1 MDHDN
6 VVSLRRP
13 GHRAEDPL
21 TEVLRH
27 GARMLL
33 AQAIETEE
41 IFENLTHARHRL
53 EHWRLDS
60 NHVRPHSAHAG
71 LPPAQARRLAGGARL
86 GLVDGSAERPLAP
99 SSDPAITHP
108 DSPHDRGTS
117 GEQVTPSTA
126 STTTSAFGLPGR
138 SAESGAYPLNPR
150 LLPFAILGE
159 KLQFFCAFCPDAPAT
174 PG

>member
-53 EHWRLDS
+53 EH
-60 NHVRPHSAHAG
+60 VRPHSAHAG
-71 LPPAQARRLAGGARL
+71 LPPAQARRLAAGARL